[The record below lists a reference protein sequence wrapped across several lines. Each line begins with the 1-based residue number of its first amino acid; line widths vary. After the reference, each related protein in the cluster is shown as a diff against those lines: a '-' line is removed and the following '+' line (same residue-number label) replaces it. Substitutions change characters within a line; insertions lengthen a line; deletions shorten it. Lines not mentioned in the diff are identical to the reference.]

1 MNGRE
6 CGAKSNF
13 LSYCLPRRCQGMVH
27 SKFRQGFHLL
37 LAGQLVYIGC
47 KNFLAPFGIQIEQE
61 MTETLLETLQTGD
74 LAIYKEGR
82 LLLYSRTKVYQ
93 LDCTRMQEKDLRI
106 PHFYEYRKKIPH
118 TAIYAYLK
126 EIDFSTCIGVPWEER
141 TIQYVRLIA
150 ETDKENFEKNLEIA
164 AFFAGRGKGLTPG
177 GDDFLL
183 GCTLALRIYGVF
195 PLWQRAVSQ
204 AVSEQTTTS
213 ISAAYRKALDAGY
226 IHEGLWNMV
235 QLLHAEDSEAAKES
249 IRKVQ
254 DFGHTSGNDTLFGF
268 FTGLNFLI
276 NLEEDE

>member
-47 KNFLAPFGIQIEQE
+47 KNFLAPFGIQIDQE
-61 MTETLLETLQTGD
+61 RTENLLETLQTGD
-74 LAIYKEGR
+74 LAVYKEGR
-82 LLLYSRTKVYQ
+82 LLLYSRTRVHQ
-93 LDCTRMQEKDLRI
+93 LDSTRMQEKDLRI
-106 PHFYEYRKKIPH
+106 PHFYEEKKQIPQ
-118 TAIYAYLK
+118 TAIYKYLK

-141 TIQYVRLIA
+141 TLQYVRLL
-150 ETDKENFEKNLEIA
+150 EKTDKANFEKNLEIA

-183 GCTLALRIYGVF
+183 GYTLALRIYGVF
-195 PLWQRAVSQ
+195 PLWQQ
-204 AVSEQTTTS
+204 AVTKAVCEEKTTS
-213 ISAAYRKALDAGY
+213 ISTAYRKALDAGY
-226 IHEGLWNMV
+226 IHEGLWEMV
-235 QLLHAEDSEAAKES
+235 QLLHAEDPEAAKES
-249 IRKVQ
+249 ICKVRN
-254 DFGHTSGNDTLFGF
+254 FGHTSGNDTLFGF